1 MWLISHNVILT
12 KDNLLKRKWQGDPKC
27 QFCPENETI
36 THMFFECSM
45 AKFVWSLVA
54 MVVGSSC
61 RPCSFDQFWEW
72 VQNTCLLDQNSTWWG
87 WPQSAGPFGQLITIF
102 VLKISWFAEIVCLAS
117 SFLVFWAELQNVADW
132 AILEA
137 GAEALKST
145 ALQFHPPTA
154 SANDTGVVLLH
165 WPARMIEVAWKS
177 LVYCLAFASLTGGC
191 ASSFASSFFL
201 SFALRP
207 YTSTLLLSCWFQIDS
222 L

>member
-1 MWLISHNVILT
+1 MSEEEDKPKWLWNKNGIFSVKSIYSHLFVEDPDLPNKKLWRAKIPLKIKTFMWLISRNAILT
-12 KDNLLKRKWQGDPKC
+12 KDKFLKRKWQGDTKC
-27 QFCPENETI
+27 RFCPELETI
-36 THMFFECSM
+36 SHMFFECSM

-61 RPCSFDQFWEW
+61 SPCSFDQFWEW
-72 VQNTCLLDQNSTWWG
+72 VQKYMPTGSKFHMVGLAAICWAIWRAHNNIC
-87 WPQSAGPFGQLITIF
+87 FEKKLIRSPT
-102 VLKISWFAEIVCLAS
+102 EIVCLAS

-165 WPARMIEVAWKS
+165 
-177 LVYCLAFASLTGGC
+177 
-191 ASSFASSFFL
+191 
-201 SFALRP
+201 
-207 YTSTLLLSCWFQIDS
+207 
-222 L
+222 